1 MKKFKFYK
9 ILILIIMVLI
19 VAMGV
24 FTQKTTVYA
33 SEDTNKT
40 AQALSNLFLKKE
52 VDDMGYMFNYDDSV
66 DFIYADFKGSSGY
79 IIFAEETLEILEYTT
94 NGDFPY
100 VDDEDKKYYGGPGAY
115 LTKRGNMF
123 IDAITNEFFTLS
135 ENDAIAYA
143 QITRQMFSINRK
155 SKIEGE
161 ILYEQQKMQ
170 LQSRMSQVFSKTT
183 SNTKTSEFQ
192 VPALDEDNW
201 ISPTD
206 GATYIA
212 NSDYFLTA
220 GQAPMHGYNSNGT
233 CTAVATQLM
242 LSYNNYY
249 NDRRII
255 APEHLYGGW
264 NINGNGDRFDHTNY
278 SYPDRSPDVSPN
290 PKSMTS
296 WTLGANQEHHDL
308 LVSCGV
314 TGFLSDADDNLRN
327 YLSGRG
333 VNFTVT
339 EKHTYLN
346 NYYTIDS
353 KDILTEI
360 NEGRPLVLATS
371 QSLNGT
377 PYDGQR
383 EFNHAV
389 IAYGY
394 QTFAAY
400 AESGNLNNYLGYIV
414 HMGWDNNGTGS
425 NINVWT
431 NSDWYYS
438 YMSLQINHT
447 HTYIIDTGNNHNNT
461 HREVRCSECGH
472 RELVDL
478 YNVSSNIII
487 NPKFPLSDIINI
499 PSVIN
504 GISITAIENNAFV
517 NQVSVNQITIP
528 ASVTTLGNG
537 AFANCTNLSRV
548 IFEWNTK
555 LNSLGNN
562 AFENCTSLTG
572 ISLPAGITSIGNSV
586 FRGCS
591 SLTNISMSS
600 NITSIGNNAF
610 AYCSGLTSITI
621 PSKVTEIGYN
631 AFQHCS
637 KLSSITIPSTVQW
650 IGGYAFANCTELSSV
665 VFQESCQLTSIGNN
679 AFENCTSLTGI
690 SLPAGITSI
699 GNSVFRGCSS
709 LTNISMSSNITSIGN
724 NAFAY
729 CSGLT
734 SITIPSKVTEI
745 GYNAFQ
751 HCSKLSSITIPST
764 VQWIGGYAF
773 ANCTEL
779 SSVVFQES
787 CQLTSIGNNA
797 FENCTSLTSIDI
809 PEGIQY
815 IYIETFSNCSAMSS
829 IKIPYSVDDV
839 ANHAFA
845 GCTSLTTVY
854 YGGESETDWNSISI
868 GTNNTKLVSAKR
880 YYLKESQPTEY
891 GFFWRYVSNAPQAW
905 PFYGIK
911 YTLIDNKEYEVS
923 KGGEIVGTLQ
933 IPSTYN
939 GLPVG
944 RIAKWGFAN
953 SLNITKIII
962 PASIT
967 VLYGSSF
974 SNCPNVESISVDTN
988 NTVYMSQ
995 GNCIISRKNVEL
1007 IVGCKNSEILAGITK
1022 IGDNAFNGCSTL
1034 TSITIPNSVKYIGF
1048 SAFENCTGLTSI
1060 NIPSSVTEIDVY
1072 AFYGCSS
1079 LANITIP
1086 AGVETIGSH
1095 AFYGTGLTSIS
1106 IPSSVESI
1114 GEEAFGGNYLTEINV
1129 QLGNSNYYS
1138 EEGVLFGNG
1147 GVLIVY
1153 PIGKEGVYIVPDGTT
1168 EIGNYAFYGC
1178 YQLKGI
1184 VIPSSVTKIDDYAFV
1199 GCDQLEE
1206 FIFAEGSALEYI
1218 GYEAFV
1224 GCWAL
1229 EEITIP
1235 SSVTYVGALA
1245 FATWEEHQKIVV
1257 QADVSVLEQW
1267 DVDWAVDCYAEIE
1280 WDGYNLVATE
1290 GLGYI
1295 LTDNGYEVEVG
1306 SSLEHSN
1313 GVVIIPAEYEGY
1325 PVIGVA
1331 DNGFAGRSELIKV
1344 IFAGNNL
1351 IRIGTNAFGGCHN
1364 LIAINIPDGVTEIGD
1379 NAFYGCHQL
1388 QNVRLPRTV
1397 ERIGDSVF
1405 AECHNLKSV
1414 TVPGG
1419 VVYVEANAL
1428 EGAVGY
1434 TIYTEMGSNPSEWHF
1449 LNNNPE
1455 CAIFYNCM
1463 LSEDGTYVVFIVIQ
1477 EENYINADP
1486 SAPYRDGY
1494 ELLGWTTV
1502 YGGDVEYTMQEVADG
1517 AIDYGTVLYAVWQR
1531 EV

>member
-1 MKKFKFYK
+1 MVKRKTLFKF
-9 ILILIIMVLI
+9 LVCCVSVLMGFSVLVIMFMPSV
-19 VAMGV
+19 V
-24 FTQKTTVYA
+24 FA
-33 SEDTNKT
+33 REDDSEDYPSNWGQLNAKIYEAQQITQGNSEVIVGVLDSGISQIALEQQLHSGNLHRNFLTSDEKGMEDYALLDNNGHGTNVASVIAAPYDNATNVVGVAPNVKLVSLKITNSDVANIVHATNAINYATDKLTNDNTEDNISILNYSYGAIISPHPNPGSATNVEDRFRNAIVNYCRAGGLFVVSAGNDGMNIDGTTFYPAAYDVDGLISVGAINEDNTIVDFGDWSNSTKASNFGKT
-40 AQALSNLFLKKE
+40 
-52 VDDMGYMFNYDDSV
+52 SV
-66 DFIYADFKGSSGY
+66 DL
-79 IIFAEETLEILEYTT
+79 FAPGTDIYTT
-94 NGDFPY
+94 NRNGGYEY
-100 VDDEDKKYYGGPGAY
+100 VSGTSFSAPFVTGVAALLKSIDPTLTSTQIKEIILNNVDELDGFDDLCVTGGKLNALKAVNSIAYDYDASTATITGLNFVPNGELTLPTTLRINNYDKVVENIGYNVFQNCTE
-115 LTKRGNMF
+115 LTK
-123 IDAITNEFFTLS
+123 
-135 ENDAIAYA
+135 
-143 QITRQMFSINRK
+143 
-155 SKIEGE
+155 
-161 ILYEQQKMQ
+161 
-170 LQSRMSQVFSKTT
+170 
-183 SNTKTSEFQ
+183 
-192 VPALDEDNW
+192 
-201 ISPTD
+201 
-206 GATYIA
+206 
-212 NSDYFLTA
+212 
-220 GQAPMHGYNSNGT
+220 
-233 CTAVATQLM
+233 
-242 LSYNNYY
+242 
-249 NDRRII
+249 
-255 APEHLYGGW
+255 
-264 NINGNGDRFDHTNY
+264 
-278 SYPDRSPDVSPN
+278 
-290 PKSMTS
+290 
-296 WTLGANQEHHDL
+296 
-308 LVSCGV
+308 
-314 TGFLSDADDNLRN
+314 
-327 YLSGRG
+327 
-333 VNFTVT
+333 
-339 EKHTYLN
+339 
-346 NYYTIDS
+346 
-353 KDILTEI
+353 
-360 NEGRPLVLATS
+360 
-371 QSLNGT
+371 
-377 PYDGQR
+377 
-383 EFNHAV
+383 
-389 IAYGY
+389 
-394 QTFAAY
+394 
-400 AESGNLNNYLGYIV
+400 
-414 HMGWDNNGTGS
+414 
-425 NINVWT
+425 
-431 NSDWYYS
+431 
-438 YMSLQINHT
+438 
-447 HTYIIDTGNNHNNT
+447 
-461 HREVRCSECGH
+461 
-472 RELVDL
+472 
-478 YNVSSNIII
+478 
-487 NPKFPLSDIINI
+487 
-499 PSVIN
+499 
-504 GISITAIENNAFV
+504 
-517 NQVSVNQITIP
+517 ITIP
-528 ASVTTLGNG
+528 SSVKTIASY
-537 AFANCTNLSRV
+537 AFANCTKLSN
-548 IFEWNTK
+548 ITFEEDSQLTYIG
-555 LNSLGNN
+555 SN
-562 AFENCTSLTG
+562 AFESCTSLTG

-586 FRGCS
+586 FR
-591 SLTNISMSS
+591 
-600 NITSIGNNAF
+600 
-610 AYCSGLTSITI
+610 
-621 PSKVTEIGYN
+621 
-631 AFQHCS
+631 
-637 KLSSITIPSTVQW
+637 W
-650 IGGYAFANCTELSSV
+650 
-665 VFQESCQLTSIGNN
+665 
-679 AFENCTSLTGI
+679 
-690 SLPAGITSI
+690 
-699 GNSVFRGCSS
+699 CSS

-854 YGGESETDWNSISI
+854 YGGDSETDWSSISI

-1007 IVGCKNSEILAGITK
+1007 IVGCKNSNIPAGITK
-1022 IGDNAFNGCSTL
+1022 IGDYAFNGCSTL

-1060 NIPSSVTEIDVY
+1060 NIPSSVTDIDAY

-1086 AGVETIGSH
+1086 AGVKSIGSY

-1129 QLGNSNYYS
+1129 QSGNSNYYS

-1153 PIGKEGVYIVPDGTT
+1153 PKGKEGVYIVPHGTT

-1178 YQLKGI
+1178 YQLCGI
-1184 VIPSSVTKIDDYAFV
+1184 VVPSSVTKIGDYAFV

-1206 FIFAEGSALEYI
+1206 FIFAEGSTLEYI

-1245 FATWEEHQKIVV
+1245 FATWEEHQTIAV

-1267 DVDWAVDCYAEIE
+1267 DVDWAVDCFAEIE

-1295 LTDNGYEVEVG
+1295 LTENGYEVEVG

-1379 NAFYGCHQL
+1379 NAFYACHQL

-1397 ERIGDSVF
+1397 ERIGDGVF
-1405 AECHNLKSV
+1405 AECNNLKSV

-1419 VVYVEANAL
+1419 VVCVEANAL
-1428 EGAVGY
+1428 EGTVGY

>member
-1 MKKFKFYK
+1 MKIIKKVNIFIALFG
-9 ILILIIMVLI
+9 LIICSFMLFNNTNI
-19 VAMGV
+19 S
-24 FTQKTTVYA
+24 VYA
-33 SEDTNKT
+33 QSLTRLETEENIT
-40 AQALSNLFLKKE
+40 INQ
-52 VDDMGYMFNYDDSV
+52 DDY
-66 DFIYADFKGSSGY
+66 SGY
-79 IIFAEETLEILEYTT
+79 GCNNGYDLKENINEQIENTVPENMSGFGCNSICGASREGGYSADYHSGCRNWQIMPIISPLYKYWIDESTLSSLTDSQKAQFIF
-94 NGDFPY
+94 N
-100 VDDEDKKYYGGPGAY
+100 VDKAASEWNSVRIADYSGAIVN
-115 LTKRGNMF
+115 LTK
-123 IDAITNEFFTLS
+123 
-135 ENDAIAYA
+135 
-143 QITRQMFSINRK
+143 
-155 SKIEGE
+155 
-161 ILYEQQKMQ
+161 
-170 LQSRMSQVFSKTT
+170 QS
-183 SNTKTSEFQ
+183 
-192 VPALDEDNW
+192 
-201 ISPTD
+201 
-206 GATYIA
+206 
-212 NSDYFLTA
+212 
-220 GQAPMHGYNSNGT
+220 SNGLD
-233 CTAVATQLM
+233 VVPIRYNPS
-242 LSYNNYY
+242 LSDALGLFNPIPLFHQIEIKYY
-249 NDRRII
+249 NDYDTIMHEFGHMIGLQDLDMNNNPWTHISLMGYAGDDKLHYQDIQGLAVANDKHIVHDYRRYWIDGGLYKYVCFYCDVTC
-255 APEHLYGGW
+255 PEDTALFGGEPLITASTCIHKYEELASAGSRHW
-264 NINGNGDRFDHTNY
+264 HKCTKCYKVIETPFLVMGINNED
-278 SYPDRSPDVSPN
+278 
-290 PKSMTS
+290 
-296 WTLGANQEHHDL
+296 
-308 LVSCGV
+308 GV
-314 TGFLSDADDNLRN
+314 TLKITGQVDNRSVIEIPREIGGQVVTQIGD
-327 YLSGRG
+327 YA
-333 VNFTVT
+333 FTNCAITSVT
-339 EKHTYLN
+339 F
-346 NYYTIDS
+346 
-353 KDILTEI
+353 
-360 NEGRPLVLATS
+360 
-371 QSLNGT
+371 QS
-377 PYDGQR
+377 
-383 EFNHAV
+383 A
-389 IAYGY
+389 
-394 QTFAAY
+394 
-400 AESGNLNNYLGYIV
+400 
-414 HMGWDNNGTGS
+414 S
-425 NINVWT
+425 NILKIGDSAFSGCT
-431 NSDWYYS
+431 
-438 YMSLQINHT
+438 SL
-447 HTYIIDTGNNHNNT
+447 G
-461 HREVRCSECGH
+461 
-472 RELVDL
+472 
-478 YNVSSNIII
+478 
-487 NPKFPLSDIINI
+487 
-499 PSVIN
+499 
-504 GISITAIENNAFV
+504 
-517 NQVSVNQITIP
+517 QITIP

-537 AFANCTNLSRV
+537 VFANCTNLSRV

-555 LNSLGNN
+555 LNSLGDN

-572 ISLPAGITSIGNSV
+572 ISFPAGITSIGN
-586 FRGCS
+586 G
-591 SLTNISMSS
+591 
-600 NITSIGNNAF
+600 
-610 AYCSGLTSITI
+610 
-621 PSKVTEIGYN
+621 
-631 AFQHCS
+631 
-637 KLSSITIPSTVQW
+637 
-650 IGGYAFANCTELSSV
+650 
-665 VFQESCQLTSIGNN
+665 
-679 AFENCTSLTGI
+679 
-690 SLPAGITSI
+690 
-699 GNSVFRGCSS
+699 VFRGCSS

-854 YGGESETDWNSISI
+854 YGGESETDWSNISI

-891 GFFWRYVSNAPQAW
+891 GFFWHYVDSSPQPW

-911 YTLIDNKEYEVS
+911 YTLIDNQEYEAS
-923 KGGEIVGTLQ
+923 KGGNIVGTLE

-939 GLPVG
+939 GLPVT

-953 SLNITKIII
+953 SSNITNIII

-974 SNCPNVESISVDTN
+974 ANCPNVQSIKVNTS

-995 GNCIISRKNVEL
+995 GNCIISRKKVEL
-1007 IVGCKNSEILAGITK
+1007 IVGCKNSEIPAGITE
-1022 IGDNAFNGCSTL
+1022 IGDYAFQGCSAL
-1034 TSITIPNSVKYIGF
+1034 TEITIPSSVVHIGF
-1048 SAFENCTGLTSI
+1048 SAFENCTGLTSV
-1060 NIPSSVTEIDVY
+1060 NIYSSVTEIEACAFYGCIGLTNITIPNSVKIIGDY
-1072 AFYGCSS
+1072 AFYGM
-1079 LANITIP
+1079 
-1086 AGVETIGSH
+1086 
-1095 AFYGTGLTSIS
+1095 GLTSIS

-1114 GEEAFGGNYLTEINV
+1114 GEEAFGGNPLTEIIAET
-1129 QLGNSNYYS
+1129 GNSNYYS

-1153 PIGKEGVYIVPDGTT
+1153 PKGKEGVYIVPDGTT

-1178 YQLKGI
+1178 YQLRGI
-1184 VIPSSVTKIDDYAFV
+1184 VLPSSVTKIGDYAFV

-1206 FIFAEGSALEYI
+1206 FIFAEDSGLEYI
-1218 GYEAFV
+1218 GYEAFA

-1419 VVYVEANAL
+1419 VVYIEVNAL
-1428 EGAVGY
+1428 EGTVGY
-1434 TIYTEMGSNPSEWHF
+1434 TIYTEIGSNPSEWHF

-1463 LSEDGTYVVFIVIQ
+1463 LSEDGIYVVSIVIQ

-1494 ELLGWTTV
+1494 VLLGWTTV

>member
-1 MKKFKFYK
+1 MFSKKYLKLYLIAIT
-9 ILILIIMVLI
+9 ILIGISILAIAFMPTIVLAQENNNTSISTNWGQLNAKIYEAQQITQGSNTVIVGVIDTGICKDHNDIKDELCMENNSHCYFNPDTNAFLDTFGHGTNVAGIIASQTNGIAPNVKLVSLRAAYDHKIYPVFATEAIKYATTTLNDTNTENDISIINLSAGGDMSSYNELTVYDLKVAIKNYCNKGGLLI
-19 VAMGV
+19 VAAGNEGMNIDGSMYYPAAYNPSAEYPTNLDNIITVGAINEDNTIVDFGDWSNSTKASNFGV
-24 FTQKTTVYA
+24 T
-33 SEDTNKT
+33 
-40 AQALSNLFLKKE
+40 
-52 VDDMGYMFNYDDSV
+52 SV
-66 DFIYADFKGSSGY
+66 DL
-79 IIFAEETLEILEYTT
+79 FAPGTDIYTT
-94 NGDFPY
+94 NKNGGYEY
-100 VDDEDKKYYGGPGAY
+100 VSGTSFATPFVTGVAALLKSIDPTLTGTKIKEIILNSVDELDGFDELCVTGGKLNALKAVNSIAY
-115 LTKRGNMF
+115 NYDESTATITGLNFVPNGELTLPTTLRINNYDEVVENIGYNVFQNCTELTK
-123 IDAITNEFFTLS
+123 
-135 ENDAIAYA
+135 
-143 QITRQMFSINRK
+143 
-155 SKIEGE
+155 
-161 ILYEQQKMQ
+161 
-170 LQSRMSQVFSKTT
+170 
-183 SNTKTSEFQ
+183 
-192 VPALDEDNW
+192 
-201 ISPTD
+201 
-206 GATYIA
+206 
-212 NSDYFLTA
+212 
-220 GQAPMHGYNSNGT
+220 
-233 CTAVATQLM
+233 
-242 LSYNNYY
+242 
-249 NDRRII
+249 
-255 APEHLYGGW
+255 
-264 NINGNGDRFDHTNY
+264 
-278 SYPDRSPDVSPN
+278 
-290 PKSMTS
+290 
-296 WTLGANQEHHDL
+296 
-308 LVSCGV
+308 
-314 TGFLSDADDNLRN
+314 
-327 YLSGRG
+327 
-333 VNFTVT
+333 
-339 EKHTYLN
+339 
-346 NYYTIDS
+346 
-353 KDILTEI
+353 
-360 NEGRPLVLATS
+360 
-371 QSLNGT
+371 
-377 PYDGQR
+377 
-383 EFNHAV
+383 
-389 IAYGY
+389 
-394 QTFAAY
+394 
-400 AESGNLNNYLGYIV
+400 
-414 HMGWDNNGTGS
+414 
-425 NINVWT
+425 
-431 NSDWYYS
+431 
-438 YMSLQINHT
+438 
-447 HTYIIDTGNNHNNT
+447 
-461 HREVRCSECGH
+461 
-472 RELVDL
+472 
-478 YNVSSNIII
+478 
-487 NPKFPLSDIINI
+487 
-499 PSVIN
+499 
-504 GISITAIENNAFV
+504 
-517 NQVSVNQITIP
+517 
-528 ASVTTLGNG
+528 
-537 AFANCTNLSRV
+537 
-548 IFEWNTK
+548 
-555 LNSLGNN
+555 
-562 AFENCTSLTG
+562 
-572 ISLPAGITSIGNSV
+572 
-586 FRGCS
+586 
-591 SLTNISMSS
+591 
-600 NITSIGNNAF
+600 
-610 AYCSGLTSITI
+610 ITI
-621 PSKVTEIGYN
+621 PSSVK
-631 AFQHCS
+631 
-637 KLSSITIPSTVQW
+637 TIAS
-650 IGGYAFANCTELSSV
+650 YAFANCTKLSNLTFEEDS
-665 VFQESCQLTSIGNN
+665 QLTYIGSN
-679 AFENCTSLTGI
+679 AFESCTSLEAIT
-690 SLPAGITSI
+690 LPIGLEQIYQNTFAGCTKLKTITIPANVGFI
-699 GNSVFRGCSS
+699 GNYAFQRCTELEEVIFANGAILDYIGVRAFQNCYS
-709 LTNISMSSNITSIGN
+709 LTDITIPDGVTTIDN
-724 NAFAY
+724 YAFQM
-729 CSGLT
+729 SGLT
-734 SITIPSKVTEI
+734 MVGLSKESALSIIGTGAFNQTGITYMVIPAGVTTI
-745 GYNAFQ
+745 GMDAF
-751 HCSKLSSITIPST
+751 SS
-764 VQWIGGYAF
+764 
-773 ANCTEL
+773 
-779 SSVVFQES
+779 
-787 CQLTSIGNNA
+787 
-797 FENCTSLTSIDI
+797 
-809 PEGIQY
+809 
-815 IYIETFSNCSAMSS
+815 
-829 IKIPYSVDDV
+829 
-839 ANHAFA
+839 
-845 GCTSLTTVY
+845 CTSLTTVY

-1022 IGDNAFNGCSTL
+1022 ICDNAFNGCSTL

-1060 NIPSSVTEIDVY
+1060 NIPSSVTDIDVY

-1147 GVLIVY
+1147 GVLMVY
-1153 PIGKEGVYIVPDGTT
+1153 PKGKEGVYVVPDGTT
-1168 EIGNYAFYGC
+1168 EIGNYAFCGC

-1184 VIPSSVTKIDDYAFV
+1184 TIPSSVTKINDYAFV

-1206 FIFAEGSALEYI
+1206 FIFAEGSTLEYI
-1218 GYEAFV
+1218 GYEAFA

-1364 LIAINIPDGVTEIGD
+1364 LIAINIPNGVTEIGD
-1379 NAFYGCHQL
+1379 NAFYACHQL

-1405 AECHNLKSV
+1405 AECNNLKSV

-1419 VVYVEANAL
+1419 VVYVEASAL
-1428 EGAVGY
+1428 EGTVGY
-1434 TIYTEMGSNPSEWHF
+1434 TIYTEIGSNPSEWYF

-1494 ELLGWTTV
+1494 VLLGWTTV
-1502 YGGDVEYTMQEVADG
+1502 YGGDVEYTMQEVSDG